1 MFKQKLKA
9 SLIHL
14 SLSILLVILIIG
26 SVLFMLFPKIF
37 IDVTDFKEVAA
48 IIVSVDLILGPLL
61 TFVVFNPEKAKR
73 LIYFDFA
80 VIGAIQLSALVY
92 GAFALYQIHPVY
104 ITFNIDRFTIV
115 TARDAEPEKAV
126 IDEYRVSKLT
136 AGKLAF
142 AKMPDD
148 TEKQN
153 ELLFSV
159 ADGGED
165 LEKMEEYYVSIENN
179 IADILIKSLD
189 VELLEKTKESKTEVK
204 EFFEN
209 HKGKIDKFVFIP
221 LNNDKKE
228 AILVLDKKTV
238 KPVTTINIDPWKL
251 VKNSK

>member
-26 SVLFMLFPKIF
+26 TVLFMLFPKIF